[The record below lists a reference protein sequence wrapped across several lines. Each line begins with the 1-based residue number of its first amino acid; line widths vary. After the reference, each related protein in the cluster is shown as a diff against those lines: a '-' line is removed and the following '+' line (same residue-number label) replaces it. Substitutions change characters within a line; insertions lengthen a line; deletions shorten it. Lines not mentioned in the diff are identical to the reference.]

1 MPLTASD
8 PAIDPVLGVIIVSFN
23 SADVILDCLESLL
36 AAPGV
41 ALHVVV
47 VDNASTDGTPEAL
60 EAWAAGHIPYS
71 APDDLPFALPPAP
84 KPLPVAAPGAAQPP
98 AAPAITLIRAGVNG
112 GFAAGVNLGLAELA
126 RHPGINR
133 FWVLNPDSVV
143 PPETPRAFAAHAV
156 PGGFA
161 LMGGRVTYL
170 DPPDQI
176 QSDGGTINR
185 LTGVTHNINL
195 GHSSAATPEPGA
207 GGLDFIPGSSMVAS
221 RQFYETAGP
230 MAEAYF
236 LYYEEVDWAL
246 RRGDLPLV
254 LCPGARVYHRAGTAI
269 GSPTLARIAS
279 PFSIYF
285 LYRGRLRFMR
295 RFFPRALPLVWA
307 YALAKAGQIALRGYR
322 AEARALFAA
331 CLGLPPPD
339 AVRARL
345 SPEAAARAFDA
356 PARQPS
362 GPGRLASPAP
372 APRVSQLPFRIR
384 NARRHR

>member
-8 PAIDPVLGVIIVSFN
+8 PAIAPVPGPPLGPPLGVVIVSFN

-36 AAPGV
+36 AARGV
-41 ALHVVV
+41 TLHVVV
-47 VDNASTDGTPEAL
+47 VDNASTDGTPEVL
-60 EAWAAGHIPYS
+60 EAWAAGRTPYG
-71 APDDLPFALPPAP
+71 APADLPFALAPAP
-84 KPLPVAAPGAAQPP
+84 KPLRLIAPGAAPPP
-98 AAPAITLIRAGVNG
+98 AAPALTLIRASMNG

-126 RHPGINR
+126 RHPGIDR

-143 PPETPRAFAAHAV
+143 PPDTPRAFATHAV
-156 PGGFA
+156 PGGRFA

-170 DPPDQI
+170 DPPDMI

-185 LTGVTHNINL
+185 RTGVTHNRNL
-195 GHSSAATPEPGA
+195 GSGFGTIDAPDAS
-207 GGLDFIPGSSMVAS
+207 GLDFIPGSSMVAS

-230 MAEAYF
+230 MAEDYF

-295 RFFPRALPLVWA
+295 RFFPLALPLAWA

-322 AEARALFAA
+322 AEARALLAT
-331 CLGLPPPD
+331 CLGLPPP
-339 AVRARL
+339 AAIRACL
-345 SPEAAARAFDA
+345 SPEAARLAFAA
-356 PARQPS
+356 PLRPK
-362 GPGRLASPAP
+362 PGTAHLASPAP
-372 APRVSQLPFRIR
+372 RP
-384 NARRHR
+384 